1 MHKPVVAIIGKPN
14 VGKST
19 LFNRIVGRP
28 IAIVED
34 IPGVTRDRNYAHASW
49 LDKEFALIDTGG
61 FEPATTNN
69 ILRLVKEQTKLAIEE
84 ADVIIFLMDGK
95 DGLTPIDT
103 EITAYLRKIEKP
115 VICAVNKIDSKK
127 REAILPEFYS
137 LGVENIIPVSAAH
150 SLGIDDLLDAV
161 CSRILAVKTEEIV
174 ETGIPKIA
182 IVGRPNVGKST
193 VVNTLIGKERM
204 IISEMPGTTRDSID
218 TLVKYD
224 KKDYIIIDTAGMRKR
239 PKIAEAVERYCVLK
253 ALRSIDKC
261 DIAILMI
268 DGFEGM
274 TDQDLKIASYIKDG
288 GKGCIVAVNKWD
300 LVEKDTKTADQYRK
314 AINAKLHFMNYAPIL
329 YISALTKQRVAKM
342 YPLIDEIISEYS
354 KRVSTGDLNRVF
366 ETIKKG
372 HVPPM
377 HRGREVKFFYITQ
390 VSIRPPSFIIFC
402 NYPEA
407 VKEDYIRYMEKGIRN
422 AFGFIGTPIK
432 IFIKKRRSR

>member
-1 MHKPVVAIIGKPN
+1 
-14 VGKST
+14 
-19 LFNRIVGRP
+19 
-28 IAIVED
+28 
-34 IPGVTRDRNYAHASW
+34 
-49 LDKEFALIDTGG
+49 
-61 FEPATTNN
+61 
-69 ILRLVKEQTKLAIEE
+69 
-84 ADVIIFLMDGK
+84 MDGK

-115 VICAVNKIDSKK
+115 VIYAVNKIDSKK

-137 LGVENIIPVSAAH
+137 LGVESIIPVSAAH

-161 CSRILAVKTEEIV
+161 CSHILAVKTEEKEV
-174 ETGIPKIA
+174 VGIPKIA

-218 TLVKYD
+218 TLVKYN

-239 PKIAEAVERYCVLK
+239 PKIAEAVERYSVLR

-300 LVEKDTKTADQYRK
+300 LVEKDTKTADQYSK

-432 IFIKKRRSR
+432 IFIKKRRGR